1 MQDLVGT
8 EDKSKIAKV
17 IFFASDGFQGSG
29 LDEIINYS
37 WDNVNNSP
45 HHSMQRLLFT
55 EIIEPS
61 YNSNALIEFNKSG
74 ITIIVNHT
82 EGDFFNNNYD
92 PTKAFDYGCQFVT
105 MEYQSVDSY
114 MDIYMKNFKY
124 NAFVLKDSALR

>member
-37 WDNVNNSP
+37 WDNVSNSP
-45 HHSMQRLLFT
+45 NHSMQRLLFT